1 VARQTVQASPPSPS
15 TGPVNS
21 PTATPATQTATTA
34 DPVES
39 PAALSTVA
47 AQKVVRSASIVASTP
62 GRLRLL
68 SLVLLVSLVAASTA
82 GWISTTRRLNA
93 TNRLRQNTAPA
104 VLAIER
110 VRSSLAEADSAASTN
125 FLVSKFGDRQ
135 QTRAYENAM
144 ARIATSLEEASRRIG
159 NDDKSHELIALLDRK
174 IITYASLIESAKT
187 ELLVSSQTQSAAT
200 QLGGASEY
208 LSSDVG
214 PTISELTNRSSERFT
229 ADEQRSTNFA
239 DSISVFFALALLTLA
254 VVQMFLSRRTRRTLS
269 IPLLLAT
276 FVVVASFGA
285 SVSATRLA
293 NKDLRKARVNA
304 LAGISQL
311 SKVRTEAY
319 QLQNSNN
326 RNLIGNNGVGAALK
340 LSKLASSQ
348 LIDGRMQPGLL
359 QEVNGTERNIVGQQ
373 LTEELFVR
381 WQRYRS
387 AIEGLQKLPTAV
399 QSNSTTSLT
408 EPFTGFNI
416 TVDSLLA
423 NDEARFFASYD
434 SATKHGRGIPML
446 LLLGP
451 LVAALLSMIGIQR
464 RMNEYR

>member
-1 VARQTVQASPPSPS
+1 VARQTVQASPASPASPPS
-15 TGPVNS
+15 T
-21 PTATPATQTATTA
+21 
-34 DPVES
+34 

-68 SLVLLVSLVAASTA
+68 SIVLLVSLVAASTA

-110 VRSSLAEADSAASTN
+110 VRSSLAEADAAAGTN

-135 QTRAYENAM
+135 QTRAYENGI
-144 ARIATSLEEASRRIG
+144 ARVTTSLEEASRRIG
-159 NDDKSHELIALLDRK
+159 NDDKSHELIALLDKK
-174 IITYASLIESAKT
+174 IVTYASLIESAKT

-208 LSSDVG
+208 LSSEVG

-229 ADEQRSTNFA
+229 TDEQRSSKLA
-239 DSISVFFALALLTLA
+239 GSISVFFALALFTLA
-254 VVQMFLSRRTRRTLS
+254 VAQIFLSRRTRRTLS

-276 FVVVASFGA
+276 LVVVASFGA
-285 SVSATRLA
+285 SISAMRLA
-293 NKDLRKARVNA
+293 NQDLRNARENA

-326 RNLIGNNGVGAALK
+326 RNLISNNGVGNALK

-348 LIDGRMQPGLL
+348 LIDGRMQTGLL
-359 QEVNGTERNIVGQQ
+359 QEVNRTERNVVGRQ

-381 WQRYRS
+381 WQRYRT
-387 AIEGLQKLPTAV
+387 ALEALQKLPTAV

-434 SATKHGRGIPML
+434 SATKHVRGIPSL
-446 LLLGP
+446 LLFGP
-451 LVAALLSMIGIQR
+451 LVAALLSVIGIQR